1 MKKLLLF
8 CIIPFAIALLFTF
21 QLTVNPSFST
31 LFFSDVSTTDL
42 NEARLRYIENFSL
55 HPESEAAFLSNEQGK
70 ATIYLL
76 GSSELA
82 TNTTAIP
89 YNFIPSNFNTQV
101 TAIGHAGNQCLSI
114 YAQLLANSDRL
125 KNAPIVII
133 LSPGWFE
140 SKAAKGTSSALFLE
154 FNSEHFLHKT
164 TTAKVDEEF
173 KIYLNARIAS
183 MYPEFSSPHLEL
195 KRMYFEHQSSKSI
208 LHSLFFKPLLLI
220 THQFINL
227 NKSNPTVATT
237 KSIDE
242 EAISIH
248 PIDWDSLFQTSKQEV
263 EKAVTNNE
271 LGIANDYYNEFIHGK
286 NGKIQPVE
294 ASLNQ
299 ELQDCKMLIKL
310 LKSQHARASFIISP
324 LNALYYKNCNAL
336 SPLVSDLE
344 NELAAANFPYLNLFE
359 GDANKYD
366 KALLHDVMHFS
377 DYGWYKV
384 DKFILDTY
392 SITK

>member
-8 CIIPFAIALLFTF
+8 CIIPFAIALFFTF
-21 QLTVNPSFST
+21 QFTVNPSFST
-31 LFFSDVSTTDL
+31 LFFSDVSATDL
-42 NEARLRYIENFSL
+42 NETSLRYIENFSL
-55 HPESEAAFLSNEQGK
+55 HPESEAAFLTSEKGN
-70 ATIYLL
+70 ASIYLL

-82 TNTTAIP
+82 TNTKAIP

-101 TAIGHAGNQCLSI
+101 IAIGHAGNQCLSI

-140 SKAAKGTSSALFLE
+140 SKAANGTSSALFLE
-154 FNSEHFLHKT
+154 FNSEYFLQKT
-164 TTAKVDEEF
+164 TNAQVEDEF
-173 KIYLNARIAS
+173 KTYLNARIAS
-183 MYPEFSSPHLEL
+183 MYPEFSSPHLQL
-195 KRMYFEHQSSKSI
+195 KRMYFEHQCSKSF
-208 LHSLFFKPLLLI
+208 LHALFFKPLLFI
-220 THQFINL
+220 TNEFIQL
-227 NKSNPTVATT
+227 KKSKPVITPTKTSE
-237 KSIDE
+237 K
-242 EAISIH
+242 EAIPTHAIA
-248 PIDWDSLFQTSKQEV
+248 WDSLLQASKQEV

-271 LGIANDYYNEFIHGK
+271 LGIADDYYSEYIHGK
-286 NGKIQPVE
+286 TGKIQPVD

-310 LKSQHARASFIISP
+310 LKSKHADASFIISP

-336 SPLVSDLE
+336 SPLVSNLE

-359 GDANKYD
+359 GDAKKYD
-366 KALLHDVMHFS
+366 KALLHDVMHLS